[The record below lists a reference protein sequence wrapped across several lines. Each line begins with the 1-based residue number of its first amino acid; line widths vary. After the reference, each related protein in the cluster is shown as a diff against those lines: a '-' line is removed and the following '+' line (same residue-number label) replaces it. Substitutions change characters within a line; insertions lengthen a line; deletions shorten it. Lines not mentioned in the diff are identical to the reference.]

1 MARTRILEN
10 KTALKEVLGSAS
22 DQLVLK
28 LPPFSTLTAKQ
39 GAEIVSHMR
48 FPNDPRNRREVLSA
62 KFLKLSASEL
72 LALVRADQL
81 LTTLDGLERMEKH
94 YLEVSKLDAKE
105 VQRRL
110 EAGDPDDLGALAY
123 KWCLTEEGAD
133 PRLRIVERI
142 LSLIPIARRNLET
155 GKPALELNEIFMLND
170 RANMLWMA
178 PHVRRGLNNLAA
190 GRAGGRRR
198 NPAGKETR
206 ESFALEF
213 LEARKAS
220 PRLTQLK
227 FVQSRNPPVS
237 VKTLQRGLKD
247 LKSSPV

>member
-1 MARTRILEN
+1 
-10 KTALKEVLGSAS
+10 LGSAS

-28 LPPFSTLTAKQ
+28 LPPFSTLTRRQ
-39 GAEIVSHMR
+39 GAEIISYMR
-48 FPNDPRNRREVLSA
+48 FPNDPRDRRELLSA
-62 KFLKLSASEL
+62 KSLKLSAGEL
-72 LALVRADQL
+72 LTLARADQL
-81 LTTLDGLERMEKH
+81 LTALDRLERMEKH

-105 VQRRL
+105 VRRGL
-110 EAGDPDDLGALAY
+110 EASDPEDLGALAY

-133 PRLRIVERI
+133 PRLQIAERI
-142 LSLIPIARRNLET
+142 LSLIPIARRHLEV
-155 GKPALELNEIFMLND
+155 GKPALELNEIYMLND
-170 RANMLWMA
+170 RANMLLIA

-206 ESFALEF
+206 ESFTLEF
-213 LEARKAS
+213 LAARKAN

-227 FVQSRNPPVS
+227 FVQSRNPPAS

>member
-1 MARTRILEN
+1 
-10 KTALKEVLGSAS
+10 
-22 DQLVLK
+22 
-28 LPPFSTLTAKQ
+28 
-39 GAEIVSHMR
+39 MR

-62 KFLKLSASEL
+62 KSLKLSASEL
-72 LALVRADQL
+72 LALFRADQL

-105 VQRRL
+105 VQTRL
-110 EAGDPDDLGALAY
+110 AASDPDDLGVLAC

-133 PRLRIVERI
+133 PRLQIAERI
-142 LSLIPIARRNLET
+142 LSLIPIARRHLEE
-155 GKPALELNEIFMLND
+155 GKPALELNEIYMLND
-170 RANMLWMA
+170 RANMLWIA

-198 NPAGKETR
+198 NPVGKETR
-206 ESFALEF
+206 ESLALEF
-213 LEARKAS
+213 LGARKVS

-227 FVQSRNPPVS
+227 FVQRRNPPACL
-237 VKTLQRGLKD
+237 KTLQRGLKD

>member
-1 MARTRILEN
+1 MARTKIPGT
-10 KTALKEVLGSAS
+10 KPTLKEVLGSAS

-28 LPPFSTLTAKQ
+28 LPPFDTLTAKQ
-39 GAEIVSHMR
+39 GAEIVSYMR

-62 KFLKLSASEL
+62 KSLKLSASEL
-72 LALVRADQL
+72 LALARADQL

-94 YLEVSKLDAKE
+94 YLEVSKLDTKE

-110 EAGDPDDLGALAY
+110 EASDPDDLGALGY

-133 PRLRIVERI
+133 PRQQIAERI

-170 RANMLWMA
+170 RANMWLIA
-178 PHVRRGLNNLAA
+178 PHLRRGLNNLAA
-190 GRAGGRRR
+190 GRAGGRRQ

-206 ESFALEF
+206 EAFAFEF
-213 LEARKAS
+213 LRARKVRPS
-220 PRLTQLK
+220 LTQRE
-227 FVQSRNPPVS
+227 FTQGRNPAVS
-237 VKTLQRGLKD
+237 LKTLQRGLKD